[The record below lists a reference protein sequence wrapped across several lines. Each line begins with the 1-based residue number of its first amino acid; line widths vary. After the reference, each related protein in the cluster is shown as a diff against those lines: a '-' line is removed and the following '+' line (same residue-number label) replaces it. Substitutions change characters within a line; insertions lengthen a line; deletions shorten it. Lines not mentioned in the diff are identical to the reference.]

1 MFCPKCGQELPDGSK
16 FCPWCGAASTSVANG
31 FQPKA
36 ADPAPVQTPAPAAP
50 SAPAPDYAAAPGAP
64 KRSKK
69 PLILGGIAVVA
80 VAVIAA
86 VVVFATGLLSGGGS
100 ATFPNGYFSLD
111 GVIPFG
117 FRVSGEE
124 GEQTIE
130 FLSPYTSSE
139 DGVLGSGTLVSD
151 GSNSHGTI
159 WRIEDFE
166 YAPEYSSSSGVESIR
181 LQFPESIAEG
191 DPTGTWYLEI
201 SESNGNVTYVVAQF
215 LEDGTV
221 QAVQSSVHAEAAER
235 ATSILDDALSAE
247 DVYNGVYQ
255 QYPYTYETN
264 LGFNDT
270 LYVQNDPNGDP
281 LIYMYRVE
289 DQSGALYGIVN
300 IQLEE

>member
-31 FQPKA
+31 SQPKA

-80 VAVIAA
+80 VAVIAT
-86 VVVFATGLLSGGGS
+86 VVVFATGLLGGGGS